1 VTPDIEDIKHECGST
16 ECHGNSP
23 APEWGLASN
32 IMLHC
37 NIDKIMPEI
46 IAIPLAVVLLVGALA
61 FTLIFFRGNDE

>member
-1 VTPDIEDIKHECGST
+1 MTPDIEDIKHECGST

-23 APEWGLASN
+23 APN

-46 IAIPLAVVLLVGALA
+46 IAIPLAVVLLVGAIA